1 MKIISLS
8 AYHLI
13 LWAFLDNL
21 IEVLEEARE
30 VLEQV
35 DKEAQTLS
43 SAGSYKHPRTGT
55 KLSATRII
63 SSCSTS
69 KHRLAKQEL
78 VPRRV
83 AAEESL

>member
-43 SAGSYKHPRTGT
+43 SAGSYKHPRTQNID
-55 KLSATRII
+55 LP
-63 SSCSTS
+63 S
-69 KHRLAKQEL
+69 KNWFLGEWQQ
-78 VPRRV
+78 RRV
-83 AAEESL
+83 CSKQKYPLVMLYLK